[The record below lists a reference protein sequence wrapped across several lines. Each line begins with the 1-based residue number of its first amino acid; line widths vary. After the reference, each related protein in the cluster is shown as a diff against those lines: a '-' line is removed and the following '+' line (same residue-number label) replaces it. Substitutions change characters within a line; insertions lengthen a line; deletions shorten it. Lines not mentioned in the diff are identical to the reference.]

1 MASAAGAGR
10 PRRVAG
16 CAGAREGRIAIHT
29 TGQPRSRGGSGVG
42 AALNYIDVI
51 STTTKTKPKKRR
63 HRGGRGVRIV
73 GPPAKEG
80 ARRAVGAETPG
91 G

>member
-51 STTTKTKPKKRR
+51 STTTKTNQKSGGTGGGVAFALLDRR
-63 HRGGRGVRIV
+63 RRRGRGGL
-73 GPPAKEG
+73 
-80 ARRAVGAETPG
+80 
-91 G
+91 